1 MPHLNDSR
9 PGLVALCFVEGA
21 EMVKASM
28 LNAYLGYAMAS
39 ATMSAAMAAERM
51 VGRGD
56 EQAAEEAAA
65 AAMRATLNA
74 IEIRGRVVVGEA
86 EGSILNPG
94 EEVGTGQ
101 GPELDIAL
109 EALEGTTLTAKAM
122 PNAIAVI
129 AAAPRGGL
137 LQVPDL
143 YMEKLAIG
151 PGFENGVVDLDA
163 PAGENAIR
171 LAKAKGVSIDKIT
184 CCVLDRPRHEKIIAD
199 LRKAGAKISLITDGD
214 VAGIINTA
222 MPETGIDMY
231 LGQGKAPE
239 GVLAAAALRCVGGQ
253 MQARFVF
260 RNEAEKYQAQR
271 SGLKDVGRRF
281 ELGDLV
287 SGDTLFAATG
297 VTKGELLDGVRRDN
311 GHIVTHTMVMSSA
324 DGVVRRIRSS
334 TPVQV

>member
-1 MPHLNDSR
+1 MSNMIDPFLS
-9 PGLVALCFVEGA
+9 
-21 EMVKASM
+21 
-28 LNAYLGYAMAS
+28 YAMAA
-39 ATMSAAMAAERM
+39 ATISAAMGAERF

-65 AAMRATLNA
+65 SAMRETLNTIA
-74 IEIRGRVVVGEA
+74 IRGREIVGEA

-94 EEVGTGQ
+94 EDVGTGK

-151 PGFENGVVDLDA
+151 PGYERGVVDLDA
-163 PAGENAIR
+163 TAGENATR
-171 LAKAKGVSIDKIT
+171 LAKAKGVGVDKIT

-199 LRKAGAKISLITDGD
+199 LRKAGAKINLISDGD
-214 VAGIINTA
+214 VAGVINTA

-231 LGQGKAPE
+231 VGQGKAPE

-253 MQARFVF
+253 MQARFAF
-260 RNEAEKYQAQR
+260 KNEAEKYAAQR
-271 SGLKDVGRRF
+271 AGMKDVGRRF
-281 ELGDLV
+281 EVGDLV
-287 SGDTLFAATG
+287 SGDVLFAATG
-297 VTKGELLDGVRRDN
+297 VTKGELLDGVRRNN

-324 DGVVRRIRSS
+324 DGVVRKIRST
-334 TPVQV
+334 TPVRH

>member
-1 MPHLNDSR
+1 MSNMIDPFLS
-9 PGLVALCFVEGA
+9 
-21 EMVKASM
+21 
-28 LNAYLGYAMAS
+28 YAMAA
-39 ATMSAAMAAERM
+39 ATISAAMGAERF

-65 AAMRATLNA
+65 SAMRETLNTIA
-74 IEIRGRVVVGEA
+74 IRGRVIVGEA

-94 EEVGTGQ
+94 EDVGTGK

-151 PGFENGVVDLDA
+151 PGYERGVVDLDA
-163 PAGENAIR
+163 TAGENATR
-171 LAKAKGVSIDKIT
+171 LAKAKGVGVDKIT

-199 LRKAGAKISLITDGD
+199 LRKAGAKINLISDGD
-214 VAGIINTA
+214 VAGVINTA

-231 LGQGKAPE
+231 VGQGKAPE

-253 MQARFVF
+253 MQARFAF
-260 RNEAEKYQAQR
+260 KNEAEKYAAQR
-271 SGLKDVGRRF
+271 AGMKDVGRRF
-281 ELGDLV
+281 EVGDLV
-287 SGDTLFAATG
+287 SGDVLFAATG
-297 VTKGELLDGVRRDN
+297 VTKGELLDGVRRNN

-324 DGVVRRIRSS
+324 DGVVRKIRST
-334 TPVQV
+334 TPVRR